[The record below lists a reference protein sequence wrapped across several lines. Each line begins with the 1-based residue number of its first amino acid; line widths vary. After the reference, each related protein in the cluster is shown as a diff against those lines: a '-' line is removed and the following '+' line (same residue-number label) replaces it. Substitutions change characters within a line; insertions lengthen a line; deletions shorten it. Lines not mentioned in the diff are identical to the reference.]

1 MNVRGVI
8 NRVPSMHSE
17 ERQTVR
23 ARALEWL
30 EDGTEQ
36 QKREAKEVLDALA
49 AAEAREQEVL
59 VRHVAG
65 LSKAERIV
73 EAFQKL
79 PMSESQRTVV
89 QVLLDNPGLSSEA
102 LTKKAG
108 WKAQAWHLRFGLMCR
123 GRGHLLWPAPFDK
136 DRGADFYSGILSDFD
151 EATRGFT
158 LKDEAVEAFERL
170 GLRPSEAI

>member
-1 MNVRGVI
+1 MSVKGAI
-8 NRVPSMHSE
+8 NAIPGMDMQKRE
-17 ERQTVR
+17 TVR
-23 ARALEWL
+23 ARAHAWL
-30 EDGTEQ
+30 KNGTEQ
-36 QKREAKEVLDALA
+36 QAREAKEMLDALDA
-49 AAEAREQEVL
+49 ADAQEQETL

-65 LSKAERIV
+65 LSKTERIV
-73 EAFQKL
+73 EAFRKQ
-79 PMSESQRTVV
+79 PMSESERTVV

-102 LTKKAG
+102 LTRKAG

-136 DRGADFYSGILSDFD
+136 DRGADFYSGILADFG